1 MSFPFLPA
9 SIFFPYELTSYLSLV
24 LFVSSFSCLPIT
36 CVSLLSLSYIPNQ
49 YKHTHTHSLSPSYL
63 SATLSCLKLEHLAKL
78 NGGFV
83 QTFESYLFYLVAKL
97 TKMKTFFVWKMVR
110 WSRSHWC
117 IGTAVW
123 PDAGIKSSLNCS
135 KSWPNNNKTSLDT

>member
-49 YKHTHTHSLSPSYL
+49 YKHTHTLSLSLSFLSLCHTLLSQTGAFGKAEWGIRANIRIIFILPSCKINKNENIF
-63 SATLSCLKLEHLAKL
+63 CLKNGPMKSLAL
-78 NGGFV
+78 
-83 QTFESYLFYLVAKL
+83 
-97 TKMKTFFVWKMVR
+97 MHR
-110 WSRSHWC
+110 
-117 IGTAVW
+117 
-123 PDAGIKSSLNCS
+123 NCS
-135 KSWPNNNKTSLDT
+135 VTRCWNKK

>member
-49 YKHTHTHSLSPSYL
+49 YKHTHTLSLSFL
-63 SATLSCLKLEHLAKL
+63 SLRHTLLSQTGAFGKAEW
-78 NGGFV
+78 GFV